1 LPKADAE
8 TFALHTKKL
17 TERAVACII
26 PLSEK
31 MSKCQKS
38 FFCGAGGSPA
48 SSRRA
53 SRPRYSILKN
63 RAIIALRTEA
73 KMIAPEKIFEAVETL
88 ERLRMTEDEFLEWYD
103 EDIKAEWV
111 DGEVIVHSPASATH
125 VRLVKFLLKLLD
137 DFVIAY
143 DLGEVLGPE
152 FQIRFAKLR
161 RRVPDILFI
170 AKARRELIQR
180 NHFEGAPDLIV
191 EIVSP
196 DSIARDWRVKYHE
209 YEAAGVR
216 EYWIVEPAEQR
227 VEAYALNANGEYEQI
242 EAKHHT
248 IHSTVL
254 PGFFLK
260 TDWLWQEPLPKVADV
275 LREIF
280 G

>member
-1 LPKADAE
+1 
-8 TFALHTKKL
+8 
-17 TERAVACII
+17 
-26 PLSEK
+26 
-31 MSKCQKS
+31 
-38 FFCGAGGSPA
+38 
-48 SSRRA
+48 
-53 SRPRYSILKN
+53 
-63 RAIIALRTEA
+63 
-73 KMIAPEKIFEAVETL
+73 MIAPAKTIEPVVES

-111 DGEVIVHSPASATH
+111 DGEVIVHSPASIIH
-125 VRLVKFLLKLLD
+125 VRLDKFLLKLFD
-137 DFVIAY
+137 DFVIER

-161 RRVPDILFI
+161 RRRVPDILFV
-170 AKARRELIQR
+170 AKARRDLIQR

-209 YEAAGVR
+209 YESAGVR

-227 VEAYALNANGEYEQI
+227 VEAYALNADGQYEQI
-242 EAKHHT
+242 EPKHHT
-248 IHSTVL
+248 LYSTVL

-260 TDWLWQEPLPKVADV
+260 PEWLWQEPLPKVADV
-275 LREIF
+275 LREMI